1 MVDWSVAGVVLV
13 HGAWHGAWCWDGV
26 VDELTAAGVPVTAV
40 ELPLTSLDDDVA
52 VARHAISHQGGDVIV
67 LGHSYGGLV
76 ISEAASGMPEVS
88 RLVYLAALMINTGE
102 DMVEL
107 MTEHESEMLG
117 ASVPEGNGFVVDR
130 ARAAQLLYGDSD
142 EAVVESLLP
151 RLRPM
156 HVQSLRAQRLP
167 AWRDRPTT
175 YVICSNDRAI
185 PPSLQRQMATRAD
198 VVEEW
203 PTDHSP
209 FLTRPAAIAAL
220 LSRCGS

>member
-1 MVDWSVAGVVLV
+1 VAGVVLV

-26 VDELTAAGVPVTAV
+26 VDELIAADVPVTAV

-52 VARHAISHQGGDVIV
+52 AARSAISHQGGDVVV

-76 ISEAASGMPEVS
+76 ISEAASGMSEVS
-88 RLVYLAALMINTGE
+88 RLVYPAALMINAGE

-151 RLRPM
+151 RVRPM

-167 AWRDRPTT
+167 AWRDTPTT

-198 VVEEW
+198 VVVEW
-203 PTDHSP
+203 PTDHSS

-220 LSRCGS
+220 LSRYGS

>member
-1 MVDWSVAGVVLV
+1 MLV

-26 VDELTAAGVPVTAV
+26 VDELTAADVPVTAV
-40 ELPLTSLDDDVA
+40 ELPLSSLDDDVA
-52 VARHAISHQGGDVIV
+52 AARHAISHQGGDVIV
-67 LGHSYGGLV
+67 LG
-76 ISEAASGMPEVS
+76 MWEVS

-102 DMVEL
+102 DMLEL

-142 EAVVESLLP
+142 EAVVGSLLP

-167 AWRDRPTT
+167 AWRNTPTT

-220 LSRCGS
+220 LS

>member
-1 MVDWSVAGVVLV
+1 VAGVVLV

-26 VDELTAAGVPVTAV
+26 VDELTAADVPVTAV

-52 VARHAISHQGGDVIV
+52 AARHAILHLGGDVIV

-76 ISEAASGMPEVS
+76 ISEAASGMSEVL

-107 MTEHESEMLG
+107 MTEHGSEMLG

-156 HVQSLRAQRLP
+156 PVQSLRARGLP
-167 AWRDRPTT
+167 AWRDTPTT

-198 VVEEW
+198 EVLEW

>member
-1 MVDWSVAGVVLV
+1 
-13 HGAWHGAWCWDGV
+13 
-26 VDELTAAGVPVTAV
+26 LTAADVPVTAV

-52 VARHAISHQGGDVIV
+52 ATRHAISHQGGEVIV

-76 ISEAASGMPEVS
+76 ISEAASGMSEVS
-88 RLVYLAALMINTGE
+88 RLVYLAALMINIGE
-102 DMVEL
+102 DMFEL
-107 MTEHESEMLG
+107 MIEHESEMLG

-130 ARAAQLLYGDSD
+130 TRAAQLLYGDSD

-167 AWRDRPTT
+167 AWHDTPTT

>member
-1 MVDWSVAGVVLV
+1 VAGVVLV

-26 VDELTAAGVPVTAV
+26 VDELTAADVPVTAV

-52 VARHAISHQGGDVIV
+52 AARHAISHQGGDVIV

-76 ISEAASGMPEVS
+76 ISEAASGMSEVS

-151 RLRPM
+151 RL
-156 HVQSLRAQRLP
+156 
-167 AWRDRPTT
+167 
-175 YVICSNDRAI
+175 
-185 PPSLQRQMATRAD
+185 
-198 VVEEW
+198 
-203 PTDHSP
+203 
-209 FLTRPAAIAAL
+209 
-220 LSRCGS
+220 